1 MEKKININKLKILKQ
16 TIESMDS
23 VHHHKILEIL
33 KNNNIHVSSNR
44 NGCFI
49 NMNHFTD
56 NINDQLN
63 DFINYINIQE
73 KTLGAVE
80 NAKKD
85 IKDVYFNNNKKDNK
99 DTGSIL
105 HNQC

>member
-1 MEKKININKLKILKQ
+1 MEKNINKLKKLKQ

-23 VHHHKILEIL
+23 VHHPKILEIL

-85 IKDVYFNNNKKDNK
+85 IKDEYFNNNKKDNK